1 MVLIESVSG
10 SVILAHD
17 GVLKFSRVHNNGNE
31 LQVYNYTACITTA
44 PLFKWN
50 EDKALHNLQLIFEKD
65 ISNRRGFL
73 LHQSKTH
80 WRFGVE
86 QLQDFVQ
93 CLIYC
98 IIFVDKFHLDFEA
111 KIILKRNAVRFKHI
125 KCGKKSDS
133 ICKSYLGKFYIK
145 RKY

>member
-50 EDKALHNLQLIFEKD
+50 EDKALHNLQLV
-65 ISNRRGFL
+65 
-73 LHQSKTH
+73 SKRYLKKTYPIVVAFFCIKVK
-80 WRFGVE
+80 RTGVLE
-86 QLQDFVQ
+86 WSSCRTL
-93 CLIYC
+93 C
-98 IIFVDKFHLDFEA
+98 
-111 KIILKRNAVRFKHI
+111 NA
-125 KCGKKSDS
+125 
-133 ICKSYLGKFYIK
+133 
-145 RKY
+145 